1 VDVDGESNPEMWRGS
16 FGFFY
21 SWSKIGIFSEMLE
34 SELGQPLRSITTNR
48 LE

>member
-1 VDVDGESNPEMWRGS
+1 MWRGS
-16 FGFFY
+16 FGVFY

-34 SELGQPLRSITTNR
+34 SELGKSLRNVTTNP